1 MPGAVIDPNAD
12 AARQALLRRLAAP
25 LKHDMVVNLQ
35 AVAMLTETLAARLE
49 RNPQEAIDF
58 HSALGKL
65 NRLARDAV
73 TSCVKVAGW
82 IDSAQDEAV
91 PLHQAVA
98 DCVALL
104 AGNLNFRGFTVTAQ
118 VPDTEFEVARGG
130 ARNLLAAALLVLTD
144 SIPAPGEVLIEAD
157 LSPDEAAVTL
167 VCFPLEPGADA
178 PMAVDMPATPLAW
191 TQVEALAAAEH
202 AAVARQPQEI
212 VLRLPRARVT
222 APLQMAPF

>member
-104 AGNLNFRGFTVTAQ
+104 RESALTAMRRSIEAADVTAA
-118 VPDTEFEVARGG
+118 DVAK
-130 ARNLLAAALLVLTD
+130 ARETVRPSLDAA
-144 SIPAPGEVLIEAD
+144 
-157 LSPDEAAVTL
+157 
-167 VCFPLEPGADA
+167 
-178 PMAVDMPATPLAW
+178 
-191 TQVEALAAAEH
+191 QVESLREFSAA
-202 AAVARQPQEI
+202 R
-212 VLRLPRARVT
+212 
-222 APLQMAPF
+222 